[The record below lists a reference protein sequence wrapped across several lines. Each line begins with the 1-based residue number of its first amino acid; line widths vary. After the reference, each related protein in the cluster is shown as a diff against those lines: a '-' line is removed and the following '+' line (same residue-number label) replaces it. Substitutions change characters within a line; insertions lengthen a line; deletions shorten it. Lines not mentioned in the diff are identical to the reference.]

1 MSLLK
6 LIKKFT
12 LDEND
17 VTKVVTVYQGV
28 DLDNYAIYTASG
40 VQEGVDCGSNA
51 HWQDYY
57 DLEELLKHVKE
68 WL

>member
-1 MSLLK
+1 MALLK

-28 DLDNYAIYTASG
+28 DLDGYPFYTAAG
-40 VQEGVDCGSNA
+40 VQDGVDCGSNA
-51 HWQDYY
+51 QWQDYY
-57 DLEELLKHVKE
+57 SLEELLRHVKE